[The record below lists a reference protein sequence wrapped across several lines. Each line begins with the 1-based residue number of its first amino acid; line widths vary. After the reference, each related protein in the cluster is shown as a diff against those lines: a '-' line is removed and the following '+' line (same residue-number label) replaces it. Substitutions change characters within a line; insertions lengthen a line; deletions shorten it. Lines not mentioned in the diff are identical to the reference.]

1 MARPSARVFSKT
13 HIVASKD
20 LPFSLH
26 AARDGLVSDC
36 NCLGAL
42 FVVIGIGFE
51 KLLLSWTAA
60 GILHGWQG
68 FR

>member
-20 LPFSLH
+20 PPFLH
-26 AARDGLVSDC
+26 AAHDGLVSDC
-36 NCLGAL
+36 KCLDAL